1 MKDSPY
7 FQQAQLLLRMLPLI
21 DREKVFAL
29 KGGTAI
35 NFFWRNIP
43 RLSVDIDLTY
53 LPIKERELSLTEI
66 SDCLISIETRIRRI
80 FPQAKIFQRKPLGAS
95 LITGLLIE
103 NDNASVKIEANTV
116 IRGSVFPV
124 VKRSLSSKAE
134 EMFELSVEVNTLS
147 LEDLFGGKICA
158 ALDRQH
164 PRDLFDIKLLLENE
178 GFTEGIRKAFIVYL
192 ISHDRPIIELL
203 DPGLLNIEKTFEI
216 EFKGMTRDE
225 VTVYDLIR
233 ARENLIGLIRISLTE
248 GEKKF
253 LLSFKRM
260 QPEWDL
266 VGIEGIQELP
276 AVQWKLHN
284 LSRMQSEKHNKAYG
298 KLEKYLL
305 T

>member
-1 MKDSPY
+1 MKDSAY
-7 FQQAQLLLRMLPLI
+7 FQQVQLLLRMLPLI

-35 NFFWRNIP
+35 NFFWRDIP

-66 SDCLISIETRIRRI
+66 SDRLVSIETRIRRI
-80 FPQAKIFQRKPLGAS
+80 FSQAKTVQRKPRDAS

-103 NDNASVKIEANTV
+103 NDNASIKIEANTI
-116 IRGSVFPV
+116 IRGTVFPV

-225 VTVYDLIR
+225 VTVSDLIR
-233 ARENLIGLIRISLTE
+233 ARENLIGLIKTSLTE

-253 LLSFKRM
+253 LLSFKRI

-266 VGIEGIQELP
+266 VGIKGIQELP

-284 LSRMQSEKHNKAYG
+284 LSRMQSEKHNKAYR

>member
-1 MKDSPY
+1 MKDSSY

-35 NFFWRNIP
+35 NFFWRDIP

-53 LPIKERELSLTEI
+53 IPIKERELSLTEI
-66 SDCLISIETRIRRI
+66 SDRLVSIETRIRRI
-80 FPQAKIFQRKPLGAS
+80 FSQAKTVQRKPRGAS
-95 LITGLLIE
+95 LITGLLVE
-103 NDNASVKIEANTV
+103 NDNASTKIEANTV

-192 ISHDRPIIELL
+192 ISHDRPIVELL
-203 DPGLLNIEKTFEI
+203 DPGLLNIEKTFET
-216 EFKGMTRDE
+216 EFKAMTRDE
-225 VTVYDLIR
+225 VTVSDLIR
-233 ARENLIGLIRISLTE
+233 TRENLIGLIKTSLTE

-253 LLSFKRM
+253 LLSFKRI

-284 LSRMQSEKHNKAYG
+284 LSRMQSEKHNKAYR
-298 KLEKYLL
+298 KLEKYLE

>member
-1 MKDSPY
+1 MKDSAY
-7 FQQAQLLLRMLPLI
+7 FQQVQLLLRMLPLI

-35 NFFWRNIP
+35 NFFWRDIP

-66 SDCLISIETRIRRI
+66 SDRLVSIETRIRRI
-80 FPQAKIFQRKPLGAS
+80 FSQAKTVQRKPRGAS
-95 LITGLLIE
+95 LITGLLVE
-103 NDNASVKIEANTV
+103 NDNASTKIEANTV

-225 VTVYDLIR
+225 VTVSDLIR
-233 ARENLIGLIRISLTE
+233 ARENLIGLIKTSLTE

-253 LLSFKRM
+253 LLSFKRI

-266 VGIEGIQELP
+266 VGIKGIQELP

-284 LSRMQSEKHNKAYG
+284 LSRMQSEKHNKAYR

>member
-1 MKDSPY
+1 MKDSSY

-35 NFFWRNIP
+35 NFFWRDIP

-66 SDCLISIETRIRRI
+66 SDRLISIETRIRRI
-80 FPQAKIFQRKPLGAS
+80 FPKAKTVQRKPRGAS

-103 NDNASVKIEANTV
+103 NDNASTKIEANTV
-116 IRGSVFPV
+116 IRGSVFPA

-134 EMFELSVEVNTLS
+134 ELFELSVEVNTLS

-192 ISHDRPIIELL
+192 ISHDRPIVELL
-203 DPGLLNIEKTFEI
+203 DPGLLNIEKTFET
-216 EFKGMTRDE
+216 EFKAMTRDE
-225 VTVYDLIR
+225 VTVSDLIR
-233 ARENLIGLIRISLTE
+233 TRENLIGLIKTSLTE
-248 GEKKF
+248 GEKNF

-266 VGIEGIQELP
+266 VGIEGIKELP

-284 LSRMQSEKHNKAYG
+284 LSRMQSDKHNKAYG